1 MTERKET
8 GLLLPP
14 KKKPGKASVV
24 DQINEERKR
33 AIRRIV
39 HSYFQRN
46 ELPILN
52 KFVVTIQADAN

>member
-1 MTERKET
+1 MKERKET

-33 AIRRIV
+33 RIV

-52 KFVVTIQADAN
+52 KLVVTIQADAN